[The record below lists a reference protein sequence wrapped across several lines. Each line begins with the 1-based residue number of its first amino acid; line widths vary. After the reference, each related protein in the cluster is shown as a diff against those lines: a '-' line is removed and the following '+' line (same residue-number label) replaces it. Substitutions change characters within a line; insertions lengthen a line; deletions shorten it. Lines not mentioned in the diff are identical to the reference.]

1 MNFENFDFSLISN
14 SLFANDLKTALQFE
28 KRDNK
33 LDIVFVNEIEFQIR
47 KFFDTSRKNFVF

>member
-14 SLFANDLKTALQFE
+14 SLFANDLKTALNE